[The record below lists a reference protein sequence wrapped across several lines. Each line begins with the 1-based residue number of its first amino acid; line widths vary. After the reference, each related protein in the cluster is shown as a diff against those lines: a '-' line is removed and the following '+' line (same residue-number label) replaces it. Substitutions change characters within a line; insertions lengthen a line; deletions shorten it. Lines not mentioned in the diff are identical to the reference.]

1 MNIVLLGLIGFMTW
15 KNRGYLSFVQI
26 FLLLIIAFHFVP
38 LTYIDINYADLPTLF
53 TPAEVENGLARVV
66 TTCLCMYLGSLVST
80 FVLQQG
86 HVRQTPRVPRGLRG
100 WIWVNMLMGGLIIV
114 NNSLAAFQAI
124 SGGYLDMYAG
134 GAPAS
139 SVKTITILPVYVY
152 SLFYLFLGWIS
163 FRERFSRRAQY
174 GLLAV
179 FVLLVISFLFT
190 GSRSSVIYLGV
201 SVMVLCS
208 ARLGLKVWRYV
219 PHAIG
224 IIAVSTVIGVLRE
237 GSFFEMDLATMML
250 RPVIEL
256 TNTAVV
262 FLTTDSIAGDF
273 SMSGLRYVAGL
284 LYLLPVSLMAQ
295 FGIVPPELLS
305 QQYVAIVDP
314 GWAEIGGGFG
324 FSLLAELY
332 LLGGQWAWVM
342 SLVIGA
348 YLGWVDFNLKSGNI
362 AKAALAASLGF
373 LMLFIVRG
381 EMIELYRNVFV
392 VVVLYLMCVV
402 RITSTR

>member
-342 SLVIGA
+342 SLVIGG

>member
-1 MNIVLLGLIGFMTW
+1 MIVFMTW

-38 LTYIDINYADLPTLF
+38 LTYIEMNYADLPSVF
-53 TPAEVENGLARVV
+53 SPVEVGNGIARVV
-66 TTCLCMYLGSLVST
+66 TTCLSMYLGSLVAT
-80 FVLQQG
+80 FVLKQG
-86 HVRQTPRVPRGLRG
+86 HVRKVPRAPRGLGG
-100 WIWVNMLMGGLIIV
+100 WMWVNILMGCLIIL
-114 NNSLAAFQAI
+114 NNSIAAYQAI
-124 SGGYLDMYAG
+124 SGGYLDIYAG
-134 GAPAS
+134 GVTAS
-139 SVKTITILPVYVY
+139 PVKTITILPVYVY
-152 SLFYLFLGWIS
+152 TLFYLFLTWIS

-174 GLLAV
+174 GLVAV
-179 FVLLVISFLFT
+179 FALLIISFLFT

-208 ARLGLKVWRYV
+208 ARLGLKIWRYV
-219 PHAIG
+219 PHAIA

-237 GSFFEMDLATMML
+237 GSFFEMDLASMML

-273 SMSGLRYVAGL
+273 SISGLRYVAGL
-284 LYLLPVSLMAQ
+284 LYLLPVSLLAQ

-314 GWAEIGGGFG
+314 AWADLGGGFG
-324 FSLLAELY
+324 FSLLAEIY
-332 LLGGQWAWVM
+332 LLGGKWAWIL
-342 SLVIGA
+342 SLGIGA

-392 VVVLYLMCVV
+392 MLLLYLLCVV
-402 RITSTR
+402 RITATR